1 MNKILTVI
9 LREFLVVVRKKTFIV
24 ATILTPLLLGG
35 IMGLQAWLASREER
49 HTFAVVDRSGLN
61 IPLEL
66 SLKRN
71 NPLNIIKGDKPWIF
85 KRVEDDPKKIEEI
98 LEQVKEKEKK
108 ADLTALIIIDK
119 DVALNGKVEY
129 HARSITDGQTQ
140 GWLREHLNQILV
152 QKRLQAHNLS
162 RRDISRVTSTVD
174 MELIDVTGKREGAV
188 QRTIIGFASFFLL
201 YMMITIYGSMI
212 MNGFI
217 EDKSSRVMEVLLSSI
232 SARQILLGKVIGIG
246 LTCLTQVAI
255 WVLLLVVAARFK
267 PAWFFILTT
276 APKSAFVFT
285 IVYFL
290 LGYAVYSLVL
300 SAVGAMCTSTRDA
313 QQLSLP
319 VFMPILLSM
328 AMMPAV
334 MREPDGM
341 ISLVL
346 SMIPFTSP
354 IVMPAMMG
362 LAKLPDWQVAASIS
376 VLVISIPIIYIG
388 ASKLF
393 RLSILN
399 QGRTPNF
406 SQILKMLRSTES

>member
-49 HTFAVVDRSGLN
+49 QTFAVVDRSGLN

-71 NPLNIIKGDKPWIF
+71 NLLNIIKGDKPWIF
-85 KRVEDDPKKIEEI
+85 NRVEDEPKEIEKI

-140 GWLREHLNQILV
+140 GWLRENLNQILV
-152 QKRLQAHNLS
+152 QKRLQAHDLS
-162 RRDISRVTSTVD
+162 RRDISRVTASVD
-174 MELIDVTGKREGAV
+174 LELIDVTGKREGAV

-201 YMMITIYGSMI
+201 YMMITLYGSMI

-246 LTCLTQVAI
+246 LTCLTQIGI
-255 WVLLLVVAARFK
+255 WVLLLIAAARFK

-276 APKSAFVFT
+276 APKSAFAFT
-285 IVYFL
+285 ILYFL
-290 LGYAVYSLVL
+290 LGYSIYSLVL

-334 MREPDGM
+334 MREPDGV

-346 SMIPFTSP
+346 SLIPLTSP

-362 LAKLPDWQVAASIS
+362 LAKLPTWQIAASIS
-376 VLVISIPIIYIG
+376 ILILSIPIVYVG

-399 QGRTPNF
+399 QGRAPNF
-406 SQILKMLRSTES
+406 SQIFKMLRSSEK